1 MKPALLVI
9 DVQKQFYNEDPDTA
23 KSLESAVNYVIV
35 PAIRLFHENKLPI
48 IFVQHM
54 ERENGLLPG
63 TEGFE
68 LPEAFDV
75 QTGDLRITKTYNNA
89 FNKTDLHDK
98 LKALGVDT
106 LIITGYC
113 AEWCILSTIR
123 GAWDLDYKAIVL
135 LGAIASGSKES
146 ISFVENN
153 HSSISLGALQ
163 TFIKA
168 LPSM

>member
-9 DVQKQFYNEDPDTA
+9 DVQKQFFSSDPETER
-23 KSLESAVNYVIV
+23 SLSNAVQYIV
-35 PAIRLFHENKLPI
+35 PAIKLFHEKKFPVV
-48 IFVQHM
+48 FVQHM
-54 ERENGLLPG
+54 EEADGLLPG

-68 LPEAFDV
+68 LPKDFDV
-75 QTGDLRITKTYNNA
+75 HPEDIRITKTYNNA
-89 FNKTDLHDK
+89 FNKTGLHEK

-123 GAWDLDYKAIVL
+123 GAWDLDLNAFLL
-135 LGAIASGSKES
+135 LGSIASGSKEA

-153 HSSISLGALQ
+153 HEVISIGALR
-163 TFIKA
+163 TFITA
-168 LPSM
+168 LP